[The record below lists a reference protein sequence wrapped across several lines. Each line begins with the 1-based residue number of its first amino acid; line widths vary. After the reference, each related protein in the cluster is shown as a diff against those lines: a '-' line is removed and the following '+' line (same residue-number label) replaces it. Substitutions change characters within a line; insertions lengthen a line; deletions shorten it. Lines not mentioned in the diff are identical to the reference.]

1 MSGRL
6 VMRTIRRSEYAGRGQ
21 LVGDVARARV
31 TGDPAGSGDLF
42 LANERV
48 LLFAMPG
55 WVPVAEKTTNASGE
69 VTFDWLRMGQEF
81 AAAADAVLQP
91 DGKWAIG
98 DYWDRLFPS
107 AMP

>member
-1 MSGRL
+1 MSGRR
-6 VMRTIRRSEYAGRGQ
+6 VMSIIRRSEYAGRGQ

-42 LANERV
+42 LADEHV

-55 WVPVAEKTTNASGE
+55 WIPVAEKTTDANGE
-69 VTFDWLRMGQEF
+69 VTFDWLRIGQQF
-81 AAAADAVLQP
+81 AVATDAAQRP
-91 DGKWAIG
+91 DESWVVG

>member
-1 MSGRL
+1 
-6 VMRTIRRSEYAGRGQ
+6 MRTIRRSEYAGRGQ

-55 WVPVAEKTTNASGE
+55 WVPVTEKTTDASGE
-69 VTFDWLRMGQEF
+69 ITFDWLRMGQEF
-81 AAAADAVLQP
+81 AVATRAAQQP
-91 DGKWAIG
+91 DTNWAVG